1 MQRAKSWLIRH
12 QNLGGDY
19 GDGWPLINRGNSF
32 VDTTSRAILALALLS
47 KTTPKPMDSIR
58 RAKDWLLEN
67 QNEDGGWSIWK
78 YEDSLVSATSLA
90 LLALQKDS

>member
-1 MQRAKSWLIRH
+1 MQRAKNWLIRH

-32 VDTTSRAILALALLS
+32 VDTTSRSILALSYFRDDPEALE
-47 KTTPKPMDSIR
+47 SIR

-78 YEDSLVSATSLA
+78 YEDSLVSATITDTIGA
-90 LLALQKDS
+90 